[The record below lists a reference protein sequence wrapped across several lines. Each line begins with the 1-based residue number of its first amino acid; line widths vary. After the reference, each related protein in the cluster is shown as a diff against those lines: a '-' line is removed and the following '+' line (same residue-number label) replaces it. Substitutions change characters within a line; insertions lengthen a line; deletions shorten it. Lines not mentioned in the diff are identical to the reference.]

1 VILFMDETI
10 ITETPPLRA
19 AWALQGHQAEV
30 PITGNRAKR
39 ILYGALN
46 PKSGDLLLG
55 ESLRWDQVAVQRFFL
70 ALRRHWRGWH
80 IVLFLDKGSP
90 HTAGKSR
97 HCAQDLRLA
106 LRWLPTAC
114 PELNPTEPLWR
125 YAKQTVLANVPPR
138 SIEESLGAATEALG
152 SLAPHERL
160 VKAGVCSGR
169 FWLQAIIGNGHLS

>member
-1 VILFMDETI
+1 MDETI

-39 ILYGALN
+39 ILYGVLN

-55 ESLRWDQVAVQRFFL
+55 ESLRWNKEAVQQFFV
-70 ALRRHWRGWH
+70 AIRSHWRGWQ

-90 HTAGKSR
+90 HTAGASR
-97 HCAQDLRLA
+97 HCAQELRLA

-138 SIEESLGAATEALG
+138 SIQESLEAATDALD
-152 SLAPHERL
+152 SLNPHERL
-160 VKAGVCSGR
+160 VKTGVLSGH
-169 FWLQAIIGNGHLS
+169 FWLQGIIGNGHMS

>member
-1 VILFMDETI
+1 MDETI

-19 AWALQGHQAEV
+19 AWALRGHQAEV

-46 PKSGDLLLG
+46 PKSGDLLVG
-55 ESLRWDQVAVQRFFL
+55 ESLRWDQVAVQRFFV
-70 ALRRHWRGWH
+70 AIRSHWRGWH

-90 HTAGKSR
+90 HTAGNSR
-97 HCAQDLRLA
+97 RCAHDLRLA
-106 LRWLPTAC
+106 LRWLPTAS

-138 SIEESLGAATEALG
+138 SIQESLGVATDALCA
-152 SLAPHERL
+152 LRPHERL
-160 VKAGVCSGR
+160 VKAGVLSGR
-169 FWLQAIIGNGHLS
+169 FWLQGVIGNGYMS

>member
-1 VILFMDETI
+1 MLFMDETI

-19 AWALQGHQAEV
+19 AWALRGHQAEV

-55 ESLRWDQVAVQRFFL
+55 ESLRWDQWAVQQFFV
-70 ALRRHWRGWH
+70 AIRSHWRGWH
-80 IVLFLDKGSP
+80 VVLFLDKGSP
-90 HTAGKSR
+90 HTAGNSR
-97 HCAQDLRLA
+97 HCARDLRLA

-125 YAKQTVLANVPPR
+125 HAKQTVLANAPPR
-138 SIEESLGAATEALG
+138 SIQESLGVATATLR
-152 SLAPHERL
+152 SLTPHERL
-160 VKAGVCSGR
+160 VKAGVLSGR
-169 FWLQAIIGNGHLS
+169 FWLQTVIGNGYMS

>member
-1 VILFMDETI
+1 MLFIDETI

-55 ESLRWDQVAVQRFFL
+55 ESLRWNQEEVQRFFL
-70 ALRRHWRGWH
+70 AIRSHWRGWH

-90 HTAGKSR
+90 HTAGASR
-97 HCAQDLRLA
+97 QCAHELCLE

-114 PELNPTEPLWR
+114 PELNPTEPRWR

-138 SIEESLGAATEALG
+138 SIQESLGATTDTLCALT
-152 SLAPHERL
+152 PQERL
-160 VKAGVCSGR
+160 VKAGVLSGR
-169 FWLQAIIGNGHLS
+169 FWLQAIIGNGHMS

>member
-1 VILFMDETI
+1 MDETI

-19 AWALQGHQAEV
+19 AWALRGHQAEV

-39 ILYGALN
+39 VLYGALN

-55 ESLRWDQVAVQRFFL
+55 ESLRWDQVAVQRFFG
-70 ALRRHWRGWH
+70 AIRRHWRGWR

-90 HTAGKSR
+90 HTAGDSR
-97 HCAQDLRLA
+97 QCAQDLRFE

-138 SIEESLGAATEALG
+138 AIQASLEAATKALG
-152 SLAPHERL
+152 VLTPQECL
-160 VKAGVCSGR
+160 VKAGVLSGR
-169 FWLQAIIGNGHLS
+169 FWLPGIIGNGRAS